1 MPNFS
6 RRPFRRTPDGD
17 DNHSP
22 IADDDGRPLS
32 RLRQLLSR
40 REAKLAGILLLL
52 VVVGFGCWLGVRAF
66 EAKSGLEQAR
76 NSAQQAKD
84 ALLQGDT
91 GDASKWADDAQF
103 PCAGGT
109 RCDSLAAMEH
119 RRGRALARQPFQ
131 DRSTDIR
138 RCARLGSRRTAA
150 FGGCRRSALTRP
162 VARRRPGRR
171 ATASQRG
178 TRAQQDIGRCQP
190 T

>member
-6 RRPFRRTPDGD
+6 RRSFRRTPDGD

-52 VVVGFGCWLGVRAF
+52 VVVGLGCWLGVRAF

-91 GDASKWADDAQF
+91 GDASKWADEARSHAQAARDATHSLPWNIAAVVPWLGSPFKTGQQISDVVL
-103 PCAGGT
+103 G
-109 RCDSLAAMEH
+109 LAADVLQPSADVSA
-119 RRGRALARQPFQ
+119 ALSP
-131 DRSTDIR
+131 DR
-138 RCARLGSRRTAA
+138 LLVAA
-150 FGGCRRSALTRP
+150 G
-162 VARRRPGRR
+162 
-171 ATASQRG
+171 
-178 TRAQQDIGRCQP
+178 
-190 T
+190 